1 MPRLHAD
8 DFQLVEGVV
17 TDVIDRPGVIQ
28 FQVANQWFGLR
39 TSRTRVPPRFG
50 DRVRMLVDD
59 SRAAPIIEVLV
70 LQRVDD
76 LKVEYTGPDVSAA
89 LAVFAA
95 VAIALAVDEGIWWLG
110 APAALLA
117 FVQLKFSVQKD
128 RMLRKFRRLPQ
139 RPADEFAFVPA
150 GTADVPLT
158 LPNPSLAPG
167 EATGLPAQILDFTH
181 DAIIIWELDGG
192 IVYWNRA
199 AEQLYGYSRQEAC
212 GKVTHQLLKTRLA
225 GTIGELEA
233 QLARYGMWI
242 GDLRHTRRDGQTVE
256 VEARLTLM
264 SQEHRPWL
272 VLEVNRDVTDR
283 NRAEAARREIVRQ
296 LERMRQRE
304 RRAAT
309 LTARRPPGSRAGYS
323 QD

>member
-39 TSRTRVPPRFG
+39 TSRTRVPPKLG
-50 DRVRMLVDD
+50 DRVRMLIDD

-70 LQRVDD
+70 LQRSEDP
-76 LKVEYTGPDVSAA
+76 KVEYTGPGVSAV
-89 LAVFAA
+89 LAFLAA
-95 VAIALAVDEGIWWLG
+95 VVIALAVDEGMWWLVG
-110 APAALLA
+110 PAALLA
-117 FVQLKFSVQKD
+117 FAQLKFSIQKE
-128 RMLRKFRRLPQ
+128 RMLRKFARLQEP
-139 RPADEFAFVPA
+139 RESLGFAPA
-150 GTADVPLT
+150 GVVAAASRPSDVPLT
-158 LPNPSLAPG
+158 LPRPSLAPG
-167 EATGLPAQILDFTH
+167 EPAALPAQILDFTH

-199 AEQLYGYSRQEAC
+199 AEQLYGYTRQEAA
-212 GKVTHQLLKTRLA
+212 GKVIHQLLKTRLA

-233 QLARYGMWI
+233 QVARYGMWI
-242 GDLRHTRRDGQTVE
+242 GDLVHTRHDGQTVE

-283 NRAEAARREIVRQ
+283 NRAEAARQEILRQ
-296 LERMRQRE
+296 LERVRQQE
-304 RRAAT
+304 RNGQMASGAA
-309 LTARRPPGSRAGYS
+309 
-323 QD
+323 QNE